1 MTSSVDLRGK
11 VALVTGA
18 SSGFGWRFSQIL
30 ARSGAHVLAA
40 ARRADRLNQLVAEIT
55 AAGGKATA
63 LTVDVSDAEA
73 VSSALAKQE
82 RLDIVINNAGIIS
95 RKDALD
101 CEADEWRNVYEVNVH
116 GVWFVARA
124 AARVMVEKNINGSI
138 INIASVNAYRPG
150 RRSAVYASSKA
161 AVVQMTRALAMEW
174 AKYGIRVNAIA
185 PGYFDTDL
193 NRDVLRSA
201 YGLELMK
208 RIPQGRF
215 GALPDLDGPLLLLAS
230 DASSFMTGEV
240 ITVDGGHLI
249 NAL

>member
-1 MTSSVDLRGK
+1 MTLSVDLRGK
-11 VALVTGA
+11 IALVTGA
-18 SSGFGWRFSQIL
+18 SSGFGWRFAQIL
-30 ARSGAHVLAA
+30 ARSGAQVVVV
-40 ARRADRLNQLVAEIT
+40 ARRTDRLNHLVAEIT

-63 LTVDVSDAEA
+63 LRLDVSDAEA
-73 VSSALAKQE
+73 VSSAVAELE
-82 RLDIVINNAGIIS
+82 RVDILVNNAGMIS
-95 RKDALD
+95 RRDALD

-124 AARVMVEKNINGSI
+124 AARLMVNKNIKGSI

-185 PGYFDTDL
+185 PGYFETDL
-193 NRDVLRSA
+193 NRDVLRSD

-215 GALPDLDGPLLLLAS
+215 GEIPDLDGPLLLLAS

-240 ITVDGGHLI
+240 IAVDGGHLI